1 MVADIYFNKGK
12 TDLSLLNEDIS
23 LNVLSDKEIK
33 LFEVNTII
41 DIVYSKLPIKA
52 NVISVNLL
60 KYESKD
66 EKSTFEYN
74 IKFNLEL
81 DEVKNSNP
89 DVLLNIGTVNF
100 KISYQLE
107 QEENVIILQI
117 VKEGNIFYKN
127 LIS

>member
-52 NVISVNLL
+52 NVISVNLS